1 MAETVDGI
9 LDDGAARGL
18 GLFTDLTP
26 RYLRAFPAAQT
37 MTLQSIYATY
47 DAERGLNVQTLAATA
62 ASLQLTVTTAKA
74 QSDKQRQVSQV
85 LPVSWQGE
93 AGTRGIQVV
102 ANLASHSET
111 DCTAAQQVLNAL
123 NAASTTMLE
132 TVRNKVSAIDQM
144 LVNGK
149 VEVAG
154 LTPDDIDKVIG
165 GRSSGEIDKN
175 VWQKMLPG
183 AIFPKKNP
191 DQIKI
196 ACGQWL
202 QQTFVYKYEQ
212 MLAAFTTACSIA
224 RTAIE
229 GKYDAIITAL
239 NAIEEKSYDS
249 AKSVAGANDGSQKPD
264 PGDPSKAT
272 EDKSKTTDQSK
283 GTGGDTSAAGTQS
296 ADTSSTGTSAKTTTG
311 SQTPDTTTDDTT
323 TDDTTTDDTTTDDTT
338 TDDTTT
344 DDTTTDDTT
353 TDNSETSSALTTLA
367 STISEL
373 GTTLSSALTS
383 DLGDTL
389 TSAAE
394 SVGTSI
400 SDGIEQMS
408 EQASS
413 LLSGEHEASF
423 QLGDTSV
430 SIESGEDGLS
440 LTTTDANGDSQQYR
454 LTLDENG
461 LPVIEQESSAAEP
474 AAADDPDGVLGSGT
488 PESGTGQGE
497 AGLSD
502 VGSGAEGATPTTAE
516 TPDLTNA
523 PVTSEVGNGDPSSGS
538 VAGGV
543 PVGPRSS
550 QQETDGEHTP
560 SVDDHQP
567 GDSGA
572 VLSEAGPL

>member
-1 MAETVDGI
+1 
-9 LDDGAARGL
+9 
-18 GLFTDLTP
+18 
-26 RYLRAFPAAQT
+26 
-37 MTLQSIYATY
+37 MTLQAIYETY

-62 ASLQLTVTTAKA
+62 ASLQLTVTTAKT
-74 QSDKQRQVSQV
+74 QSEKQRQVSQV

-102 ANLASHSET
+102 ANLSSHSET

-132 TVRNKVSAIDQM
+132 TVRNKVNTLDQM

-154 LTPDDIDKVIG
+154 LTPGDIDKVID
-165 GRSSGEIDKN
+165 GRLSGEIDKD

-183 AIFPKKNP
+183 AIFPKKYP
-191 DQIKI
+191 DQIKT

-229 GKYDAIITAL
+229 GKYDAIATAL

-249 AKSVAGANDGSQKPD
+249 AKSVAGSNDGSQKPD

-283 GTGGDTSAAGTQS
+283 GTGSDTSAAGTQS

-311 SQTPDTTTDDTT
+311 SQTPDTTTDE
-323 TDDTTTDDTTTDDTT
+323 
-338 TDDTTT
+338 
-344 DDTTTDDTT
+344 TTTDDTT

-373 GTTLSSALTS
+373 GTTLSSALTG

-423 QLGDTSV
+423 QLGDTKV
-430 SIESGEDGLS
+430 SIESGENGLS

-454 LTLDENG
+454 LILDENG
-461 LPVIEQESSAAEP
+461 LPVIEQESSS
-474 AAADDPDGVLGSGT
+474 ADPTATGDDSHGVLGSGT

-497 AGLSD
+497 AGLSEA
-502 VGSGAEGATPTTAE
+502 GAGAEGATPTTSE
-516 TPDLTNA
+516 TPDLTDA
-523 PVTSEVGNGDPSSGS
+523 PVTSEIGNGDPSSGS

-560 SVDDHQP
+560 SVDDHQMSNP

-572 VLSEAGPL
+572 ILSEAGPL

>member
-37 MTLQSIYATY
+37 MTLQSIYDTY

-62 ASLQLTVTTAKA
+62 ASLQLTVTTAKT

-123 NAASTTMLE
+123 NTASTTMLE
-132 TVRNKVSAIDQM
+132 TVRNKVSALDQM
-144 LVNGK
+144 LVDGK

-154 LTPDDIDKVIG
+154 LTPDDIDKVID
-165 GRSSGEIDKN
+165 GRSSGEIDKD

-183 AIFPKKNP
+183 AIFPKKYP
-191 DQIKI
+191 DQIKT

-249 AKSVAGANDGSQKPD
+249 AKSVAGVNDGSQKPD
-264 PGDPSKAT
+264 TGDPSKAT

-283 GTGGDTSAAGTQS
+283 GTGGDTSAAGTQG
-296 ADTSSTGTSAKTTTG
+296 ADTSSTGTSAKTTTN
-311 SQTPDTTTDDTT
+311 SQTPDTTNDDS
-323 TDDTTTDDTTTDDTT
+323 
-338 TDDTTT
+338 
-344 DDTTTDDTT
+344 TTDDTT
-353 TDNSETSSALTTLA
+353 TDNSETSSSLTTLA

-373 GTTLSSALTS
+373 GTTLSSTLTG

-423 QLGDTSV
+423 QLGDTLV
-430 SIESGEDGLS
+430 SIESGENGLS

-461 LPVIEQESSAAEP
+461 LPVLEQESSAADP
-474 AAADDPDGVLGSGT
+474 AANDDANGVLGSGT

-497 AGLSD
+497 AALSEA
-502 VGSGAEGATPTTAE
+502 GSDAEGASATTAE